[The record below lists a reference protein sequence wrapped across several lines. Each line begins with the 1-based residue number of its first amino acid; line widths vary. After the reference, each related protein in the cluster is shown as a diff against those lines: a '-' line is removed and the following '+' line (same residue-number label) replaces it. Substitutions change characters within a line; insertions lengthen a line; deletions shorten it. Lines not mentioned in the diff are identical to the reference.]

1 MFAIYSVDPQG
12 VLAFVFFCGLI
23 VFVLFE
29 TIQVI
34 RGRVHLGGIV
44 RAFIELLIISPVI
57 FLLVIVNRKISEHFG
72 LDSLESS
79 ALSRWIAVPVLS
91 LIWTPWTHYRARQLS
106 VQIQHRKKS
115 KKEGVSLEK

>member
-1 MFAIYSVDPQG
+1 M
-12 VLAFVFFCGLI
+12 
-23 VFVLFE
+23 LFE

-57 FLLVIVNRKISEHFG
+57 VLLVIVNRKISEYLG

-79 ALSRWIAVPVLS
+79 ALLRWVAPPVVF
-91 LIWTPWTHYRARQLS
+91 LIWAPWTHYRARQLS
-106 VQIQHRKKS
+106 VKIQHRKKS